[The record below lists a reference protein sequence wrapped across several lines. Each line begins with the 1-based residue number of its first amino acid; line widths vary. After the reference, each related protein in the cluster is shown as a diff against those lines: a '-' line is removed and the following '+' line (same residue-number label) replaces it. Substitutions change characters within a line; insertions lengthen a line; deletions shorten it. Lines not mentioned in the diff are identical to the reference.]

1 MVDRVQ
7 HDDTDIRV
15 VRSGVAIVGL
25 ERGAVMATRKAILA
39 QRQADEEALEREI
52 RKCDAGGVEWANYYT
67 GPEWYKLDVVEIA
80 EHFFLAACA
89 YLRPQL
95 AAVEQERDRLKRAVW
110 KTLPDAEG
118 EGGEKWE
125 EQRALAT
132 ARSADYE
139 ETAGES
145 ERLREQ
151 VTVLEARMREAEARA
166 VPADVLIRVRASLE
180 LYRALIAHP
189 EEIADITYQL
199 AALPN
204 PGAPKEG

>member
-52 RKCDAGGVEWANYYT
+52 RKCDAGGGEWANYYT
-67 GPEWYKLDVVEIA
+67 GPEWRELDVAEIA
-80 EHFFLAACA
+80 EHFFMAACA
-89 YLRPQL
+89 SLRPQL
-95 AAVEQERDRLKRAVW
+95 AVVERER
-110 KTLPDAEG
+110 
-118 EGGEKWE
+118 E

-139 ETAGES
+139 EAAGES

-151 VTVLEARMREAEARA
+151 VTVLEARMREAEGRA
-166 VPADVLIRVRASLE
+166 VPVDVLIRVRASLE

-204 PGAPKEG
+204 PDAQEG